1 MNETNKH
8 YEAIGREASHA
19 KGKRMGGYRA
29 PEHYPNETGEKTPS
43 SVFFSNDAGS
53 RCDVVLSTLSVH
65 ALQTQG
71 NLLATS

>member
-29 PEHYPNETGEKTPS
+29 REHYTERNGRKTPP
-43 SVFFSNDAGS
+43 SVFFSVDAGS
-53 RCDVVLSTLSVH
+53 RCDVVLSTLSAH